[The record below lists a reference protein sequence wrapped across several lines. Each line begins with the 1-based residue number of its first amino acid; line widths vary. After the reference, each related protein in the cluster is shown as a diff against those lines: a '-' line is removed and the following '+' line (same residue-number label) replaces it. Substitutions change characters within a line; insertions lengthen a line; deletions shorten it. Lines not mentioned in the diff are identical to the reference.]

1 MLFKL
6 MGQDREVDLGNWTYS
21 VLLNMLSE
29 MARGCE
35 RFRGVNDIFDVLTE
49 RLPSVQRKWNPSKG
63 SLVRKGDVIEVCLA
77 FYRLTDTIDKD
88 IAHGRRE
95 YSVHVANFDEQLK
108 GTIECLC
115 DCEGRPTQKI
125 LPSPTNFARLLIF
138 TWASIHNRD
147 DKVREESRIKAESEM
162 VALMVRIGVHNW
174 QN

>member
-35 RFRGVNDIFDVLTE
+35 CFRRVNELFDALTG
-49 RLPSVQRKWNPSKG
+49 RLPSVQAKWNPSKG

-77 FYRLTDTIDKD
+77 FCRLTDTIDKD

-95 YSVHVANFDEQLK
+95 YSAHVAEFDEHLK
-108 GTIECLC
+108 PTLE
-115 DCEGRPTQKI
+115 EGLLYCISRPTKE
-125 LPSPTNFARLLIF
+125 
-138 TWASIHNRD
+138 
-147 DKVREESRIKAESEM
+147 V
-162 VALMVRIGVHNW
+162 
-174 QN
+174 

>member
-35 RFRGVNDIFDVLTE
+35 CFRRVNELFDALTG
-49 RLPSVQRKWNPSKG
+49 RLPSVQAKWNPSKG
-63 SLVRKGDVIEVCLA
+63 SVVRKGDVIEVCLA
-77 FYRLTDTIDKD
+77 FCKQKDTIDKD
-88 IAHGRRE
+88 IAHRRRQI
-95 YSVHVANFDEQLK
+95 SVHVANFDEHLK

-174 QN
+174 QK